1 MASPSLKFASAALLL
16 LLLSP
21 MLHSEFS
28 LRSLTVF
35 ANVNL
40 DGSVNVEERIEMEM
54 KGTVSKELYEATRSA
69 YTDLATWKA
78 RTGLTEMRH
87 HVTRVAAD
95 VKDLRVTPQR
105 IDYCNSI
112 LGTCYATVVIDY
124 IVPAGKEGSGLVKV
138 DRYKPRTAKYSLI
151 PEALSFEHTKTGD
164 LVLPSGTLISIAVPQ
179 AAEKIYFS
187 SPPQTVDASEGNFRY
202 DQSSNVRYYVG
213 RDRLFTWKGDSL
225 SRFSFTYEIES
236 PLESEVLDFF
246 RSSQGRL
253 VEFFFGPQ
261 GLAAILILA
270 AAGVSIYQF
279 NRLKL

>member
-1 MASPSLKFASAALLL
+1 MALPSLKIASAALF
-16 LLLSP
+16 LLLSSSL
-21 MLHSEFS
+21 LHSEFS

-35 ANVNL
+35 ANVNF

-54 KGTVSKELYEATRSA
+54 KGTVAKDLYEATRSA
-69 YTDLATWKA
+69 YSDIATWKE

-87 HVTRVAAD
+87 HVTRVAAEIS
-95 VKDLRVTPQR
+95 DLRVTPQR
-105 IDYCNSI
+105 IDHCNSL

-124 IVPAGKEGSGLVKV
+124 VLPAGKDGSGLVKV
-138 DRYKPRTAKYSLI
+138 DRYKPRTAKYSLVQG
-151 PEALSFEHTKTGD
+151 ALSFEQTKTGD
-164 LVLPSGTLISIAVPQ
+164 LVLPSGTLISISIPQ
-179 AAEKIYFS
+179 SAEKIYFS

-202 DQSSNVRYYVG
+202 DQSANVRYYVG
-213 RDRLFTWKGDSL
+213 KDRLFTWKGDSL
-225 SRFSFTYEIES
+225 SRFQFTYEIES

-246 RSSQGRL
+246 RSSQGSM

-261 GLAAILILA
+261 GMAALLILA